1 MKARKQLSSLSLPRC
16 LACGVLL
23 LLLVGATGCDID
35 SFLDPSNVGR
45 WENTPVMLPIL
56 KQLDVIEEPQQVM
69 PGLSQITSDDLI
81 PLITEYALGPGDLVT
96 ITVFELI
103 TPNVESVQTRRV
115 DELGF
120 IRLPIIGQI
129 KAGGLTTKQ
138 LEQEIIDILHPNI
151 LRDPTVTVI
160 VQEGRQKSFSIIG
173 AVGGVGTYSI
183 LKSDFRLLD
192 AIALA
197 RGIPEDVE
205 TIYIIRQVPLS
216 DLVEGRTFGEEG
228 TPGSH
233 TPPMSPSNQSE
244 PAPGSGD
251 PGNLIEDLLD
261 PDSGASQPAPEAPA
275 PAAPA
280 APAAEPDLAGA
291 LEGGGES
298 ESGRWVNVGGQWVK
312 VTGPQ
317 GQADQ
322 PTMDDQQPL
331 PAPEELV
338 TQRIIEIDAKE
349 LQRGVARFNV
359 VVRPGDVIRVPGQ
372 ETGNIYIGG
381 EISRPGTY
389 ALPGRNTLTLKQA
402 IIAAGGLSPTAIPER
417 VDLTRRIG
425 TDHEATLRLN
435 LRAIFEGVQPDIYL
449 KPHDT
454 INIGTNAWAG
464 VLAVFRNAFRI
475 SYGFG
480 FLLDRN
486 FSESVFGPLPSDI

>member
-1 MKARKQLSSLSLPRC
+1 MKACKQFSTLN
-16 LACGVLL
+16 LARLGA
-23 LLLVGATGCDID
+23 VGALLAMMPMLAGCDID
-35 SFLDPSNVGR
+35 SYADPSNVGR

-81 PLITEYALGPGDLVT
+81 PLITEYTLGPGDLVT
-96 ITVFELI
+96 VTVFELI
-103 TPNVESVQTRRV
+103 TPNVESVQTRRI

-129 KAGGLTTKQ
+129 KASGLTTKQ
-138 LEQEIIDILHPNI
+138 LEQQIIDILHPNI

-197 RGIPEDVE
+197 RGIPDSIE
-205 TIYIIRQVPLS
+205 TIYVIRQVPLS
-216 DLVEGRTFGEEG
+216 DLVEGRTFGE
-228 TPGSH
+228 
-233 TPPMSPSNQSE
+233 
-244 PAPGSGD
+244 SGD
-251 PGNLIEDLLD
+251 PGSHAPPMTPRGEGEGDGANGDVDPGDLIEDLLD
-261 PDSGASQPAPEAPA
+261 PNSDASAPEPDDASE
-275 PAAPA
+275 AATP
-280 APAAEPDLAGA
+280 EPDLAGA
-291 LEGGGES
+291 LEDGGASG
-298 ESGRWVNVGGQWVK
+298 SGRWVNVGGQWVK
-312 VTGPQ
+312 VTGTQP
-317 GQADQ
+317 GTDQ
-322 PTMDDQQPL
+322 PAMGGDEAL
-331 PAPEELV
+331 PSPDELV

-349 LQRGVARFNV
+349 LQRGVARHNI
-359 VVRPGDVIRVPGQ
+359 VVRPGDVIRVPGL
-372 ETGNIYIGG
+372 ESGNIYIGG

-464 VLAVFRNAFRI
+464 VLAVTRNAFRM

-486 FSESVFGPLPSDI
+486 FGTNVFGAVNNNNN